1 MSSEN
6 RPGGQGKSK
15 PTPGQMLYHLFS
27 AEERRRIVSIFLDNH
42 AVAFSPSAM
51 SEATGMDETT
61 AAAMM
66 DSLAAVGFLVAENDN
81 EAYQRAASNDES
93 VQRLVGDV
101 NEDDTF
107 YRVNKGSP
115 VANALSKA
123 DVAAGEQIDEF
134 FQAAPDITREN

>member
-1 MSSEN
+1 
-6 RPGGQGKSK
+6 
-15 PTPGQMLYHLFS
+15 MLYHLFS